1 MEKRKSDNGTQ
12 IIRQSS
18 LKLLISWGETC
29 NKCFE
34 LKELAAMNE
43 VLTEYIEYG
52 YSKEIGDRL
61 EKIQQHLDSK

>member
-1 MEKRKSDNGTQ
+1 MEKQKSDNGTQ
-12 IIRQSS
+12 IIRQST
-18 LKLLISWGETC
+18 LKLLISSGETC

-52 YSKEIGDRL
+52 YSKSIGERFD
-61 EKIQQHLDSK
+61 KIQKHLDSK